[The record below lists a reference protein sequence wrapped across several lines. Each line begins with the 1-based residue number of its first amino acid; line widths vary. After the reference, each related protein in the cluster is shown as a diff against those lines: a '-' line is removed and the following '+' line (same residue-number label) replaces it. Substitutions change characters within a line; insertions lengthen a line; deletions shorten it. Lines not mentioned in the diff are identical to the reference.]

1 MTTLEVLSV
10 LFATAAIFGLIST
23 RWLKLPV
30 TVGTMLL
37 TVVISPYSCWP
48 RRALPAIHQW
58 APTLLLHIDF
68 ESIILHG
75 MLPLL
80 LFAGAFLLD
89 LEQLA
94 QEKLTV
100 SLALHRGYRHL
111 CLSPSLGSCSCSAAG
126 RIAVDAVPHLRR
138 AHLAH

>member
-23 RWLKLPV
+23 RWLKLPL

-37 TVVISPYSCWP
+37 TVLLSVC
-48 RRALPAIHQW
+48 LGAIGGL
-58 APTLLLHIDF
+58 APNAHEWGFNLAGQIDF

-94 QEKLTV
+94 REN
-100 SLALHRGYRHL
+100 LAIQLFAL
-111 CLSPSLGSCSCSAAG
+111 
-126 RIAVDAVPHLRR
+126 
-138 AHLAH
+138 